1 MELTRKQIILIVAI
15 SGLILLL
22 TVGAVLI
29 FDSKEEE
36 AAPKPTATS
45 PVTATPLLTPSPTP
59 APSPTDF
66 RLPLVP
72 QWDTPWPTD
81 TPEGAGALVP
91 QGMSPGDKDG
101 PWVDTGSEQAKDIL
115 AVGLREGRAAALLLL
130 RLSKDALT
138 VLALPRDETA
148 LSGSGPKEQ
157 GEEAAALAT
166 SSTGLAWE
174 GWMALDLS
182 CLPELLAVTGPL
194 SEAGTEAIWGDGPG
208 ALLWMNGALAYLRRA
223 SLLKFPA
230 IKRAVGNSFASNL
243 ATRDLWS
250 LFWAVRNGVAVRE
263 LALPAGER

>member
-1 MELTRKQIILIVAI
+1 
-15 SGLILLL
+15 
-22 TVGAVLI
+22 
-29 FDSKEEE
+29 
-36 AAPKPTATS
+36 
-45 PVTATPLLTPSPTP
+45 
-59 APSPTDF
+59 
-66 RLPLVP
+66 
-72 QWDTPWPTD
+72 
-81 TPEGAGALVP
+81 
-91 QGMSPGDKDG
+91 
-101 PWVDTGSEQAKDIL
+101 VDTGNEQTKNIL
-115 AVGLREGRAAALLLL
+115 AVGLREGRAAALLSL

-138 VLALPRDETA
+138 VLALPGDETA
-148 LSGSGPKEQ
+148 LSGSSPKEQ
-157 GEEAAALAT
+157 GEEAAALAA